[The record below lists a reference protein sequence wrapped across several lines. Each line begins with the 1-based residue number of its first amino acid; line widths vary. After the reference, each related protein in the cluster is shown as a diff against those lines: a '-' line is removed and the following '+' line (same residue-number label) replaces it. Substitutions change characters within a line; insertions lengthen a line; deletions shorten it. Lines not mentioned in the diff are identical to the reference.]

1 MVGTS
6 LRVPAVPPPPG
17 DCVVNESIN
26 NMTII
31 IIVGVLLDRH
41 VSY

>member
-6 LRVPAVPPPPG
+6 LRVPAVPPPG